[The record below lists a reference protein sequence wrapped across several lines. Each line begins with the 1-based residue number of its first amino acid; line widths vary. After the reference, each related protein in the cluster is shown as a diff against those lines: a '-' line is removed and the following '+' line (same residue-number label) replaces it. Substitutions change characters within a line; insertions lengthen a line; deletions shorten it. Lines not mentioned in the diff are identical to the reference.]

1 MYALL
6 KRVYT
11 AFAPPEAEKHGK
23 PLRFGILSA
32 ATIALVEQSKDLA
45 IY

>member
-23 PLRFGILSA
+23 PVRFGILGA
-32 ATIALVEQSKDLA
+32 ATIALVEQSNYVA